1 MKKILVLTFFSVV
14 AISVFCQQQQY
25 HRKPIAPLDSTMP
38 IIKIVKEPRFTF
50 NLHSGY
56 SMGLGSTFKFYPD
69 DISSIVVT
77 QDGANPPNKTITYNN
92 PTKGL
97 GDGFKF
103 GFGGSFILNDFINLG
118 IDFDYFN
125 STIKKYRDSSF
136 QQMNMSNNPGISGKY
151 KYAERN
157 ITSYKATLVSFTPNI
172 TFKAISRPNWF
183 LYNKLGAIIT
193 FRPNS
198 MQDDITNS
206 TTSTGGQGFYKD
218 SSNTVVKKY
227 KWGIKNPAFGF
238 MGAFGGQVKVGNN
251 VRLFAEVQ
259 FSHIVFVIKNRMLTD
274 YVVDDKHLENTFSTS
289 QREVVFV
296 KSFTDNPNDINPNAP
311 TQTIIQRIPIT
322 YIGLQVG
329 IAFQL
334 K

>member
-1 MKKILVLTFFSVV
+1 MKKIIVFILCSVIGGLAFS
-14 AISVFCQQQQY
+14 QQKQY
-25 HRKPIAPLDSTMP
+25 YRKPIALLDSSMP
-38 IIKIVKEPRFTF
+38 TIKIVKEPRFTI

-56 SMGLGSTFKFYPD
+56 SVGLGSTFKFYPD
-69 DISSIVVT
+69 DISSIAVT
-77 QDGANPPNKTITYNN
+77 QEGANTPRKTVTYDN

-103 GFGGSFILNDFINLG
+103 GFGGTFILNDFINLG

-136 QQMNMSNNPGISGKY
+136 HQKNMSSTPGIADDY

-157 ITSYKATLVSFTPNI
+157 MTSYQATLLSFTPNI
-172 TFKAISRPNWF
+172 TFKAISRSNWF

-198 MQDDITNS
+198 LQDDITNS
-206 TTSTGGQGFYKD
+206 TTSTGWQGFFKD
-218 SSNTVVKKY
+218 SSNSVVKKY

-259 FSHIVFVIKNRMLTD
+259 FSHIVFIIKNRMLTD
-274 YVVDDKHLENTFSTS
+274 YVVNEKHLENTFSTS

-311 TQTIIQRIPIT
+311 TQTIIQRVPIT

-329 IAFQL
+329 IAFQI

>member
-1 MKKILVLTFFSVV
+1 MKKIIVFTLFSMIGVLAFS
-14 AISVFCQQQQY
+14 QQHQY
-25 HRKPIAPLDSTMP
+25 YRKPIVQSDSSMPL
-38 IIKIVKEPRFTF
+38 IKIVKEPHFTINF
-50 NLHSGY
+50 HSGY

-77 QDGANPPNKTITYNN
+77 QDGANKPNKTVTYDN
-92 PTKGL
+92 PAKGL

-125 STIKKYRDSSF
+125 STIKKIRDSSF
-136 QQMNMSNNPGISGKY
+136 HQKNMSSAPGIADDY

-157 ITSYKATLVSFTPNI
+157 ITSYKATLLSFTPNI

-198 MQDDITNS
+198 LQDDITNS
-206 TTSTGGQGFYKD
+206 TSSTGWQGFYKD
-218 SSNTVVKKY
+218 SSNSVVKKY

-251 VRLFAEVQ
+251 VRFFAEVQ
-259 FSHIVFVIKNRMLTD
+259 FSHIVFVIRNRMLTD
-274 YVVDDKHLENTFSTS
+274 YVVDEKHLENTFSTS

-296 KSFTDNPNDINPNAP
+296 KSFTDNSSDINPNAP